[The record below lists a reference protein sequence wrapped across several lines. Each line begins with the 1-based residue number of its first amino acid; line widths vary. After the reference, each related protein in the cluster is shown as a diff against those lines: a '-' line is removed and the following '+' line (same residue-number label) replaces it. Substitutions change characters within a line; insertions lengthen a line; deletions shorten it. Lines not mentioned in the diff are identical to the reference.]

1 MPWNKFVKKKRTFK
15 KLFCS
20 MRNFLELQ
28 FFVDDLADFL
38 ECLSMLL

>member
-1 MPWNKFVKKKRTFK
+1 MSWNKSVNKKKTFK
-15 KLFCS
+15 KLYCS
-20 MRNFLELQ
+20 MENVLELQ

>member
-1 MPWNKFVKKKRTFK
+1 MSWNTSVKKKKTFK

-20 MRNFLELQ
+20 MENVLELQ

>member
-1 MPWNKFVKKKRTFK
+1 MSGNKSVKKKKTFK
-15 KLFCS
+15 KLYCS
-20 MRNFLELQ
+20 MENVLELQ

>member
-1 MPWNKFVKKKRTFK
+1 MHWNKYAKRKTTFK

-20 MRNFLELQ
+20 MQNFLELQ
-28 FFVDDLADFL
+28 IFVDDLPDFL

>member
-1 MPWNKFVKKKRTFK
+1 MARNKSVKKKRTFK

-20 MRNFLELQ
+20 MQNFLELQ

>member
-1 MPWNKFVKKKRTFK
+1 MSWNTSVKKKKTFK
-15 KLFCS
+15 KLLCS
-20 MRNFLELQ
+20 MENVLELQ